1 MSSNRPAASFMS
13 LFSTSSSQPQTMQ
26 DADGEEVEFSRLGV
40 PRGDETEDDDDDEK
54 EANAKI
60 VNHGQKDLHV

>member
-1 MSSNRPAASFMS
+1 
-13 LFSTSSSQPQTMQ
+13 MQ